1 MFEQAL
7 LVHYFLILQ
16 LLGEPGS
23 HFTNGEIKKQE
34 GQQILNRGT
43 QMFIFLFPQTRFSAL
58 LTSSGAPRDPYL
70 LLSLLQYFCG
80 QSRAVEQVERPA

>member
-23 HFTNGEIKKQE
+23 HCTNGEIKKQK

-43 QMFIFLFPQTRFSAL
+43 QMFIFFVFTDKIFNTSHLLRGPQGSL
-58 LTSSGAPRDPYL
+58 PLTQLITIFLWPK
-70 LLSLLQYFCG
+70 
-80 QSRAVEQVERPA
+80 QSC

>member
-23 HFTNGEIKKQE
+23 HCTNGEIKKQK

-43 QMFIFLFPQTRFSAL
+43 QMFIFFVFTDKSSAERKTFS
-58 LTSSGAPRDPYL
+58 GHDPRIDPE
-70 LLSLLQYFCG
+70 SF
-80 QSRAVEQVERPA
+80 R